1 MVQAM
6 TGILSER
13 NGDIATVTLSNPG
26 KRNALNAAMWQQL
39 HRVMDDLHNDES
51 LRCIV
56 IRGAGEVFAAGGDIE
71 EFLTERDTYEQAMR
85 YHGEWVGSAL
95 QSIVDCRH
103 PTVALIQG
111 PCMGGGFEIAGQCD
125 LRITGKSAKFG
136 IPVLRL
142 GFSMAHTE
150 LTGLL
155 ALAGPATALELLLE
169 GRILGAVEA
178 YEKGLVTRVVD
189 DSKVDEEAYAT
200 ACRIAAGAPLVAR
213 THKQLV
219 RRLMKAMPLSDAEVR
234 ASYSYLDSS
243 DYREGLAAF
252 LEKRSPRFKGN

>member
-1 MVQAM
+1 M
-6 TGILSER
+6 TSILSER
-13 NGDIATVTLSNPG
+13 DGDIATVTLYNPG
-26 KRNALNAAMWQQL
+26 KRNALNAAMWQEL
-39 HRVMDDLHNDES
+39 HQAMDELHADES
-51 LRCIV
+51 LRCVV
-56 IRGAGEVFAAGGDIE
+56 IRGAGDVFAAGGDIE

-103 PTVALIQG
+103 PTVALIHG

-125 LRITGKSAKFG
+125 LRIAGDTAKFG
-136 IPVLRL
+136 IPILRL

-169 GRILGAVEA
+169 GCILTATEA
-178 YEKGLVTRVVD
+178 YEKGLVTRVVNNE
-189 DSKVDEEAYAT
+189 KVDEEAYAT
-200 ACRIAAGAPLVAR
+200 ARRIAAGAPLVAR
-213 THKQLV
+213 RHKQLV
-219 RRLMKAMPLSDAEVR
+219 RRLMRNDRPLSDAEIK
-234 ASYSYLDSS
+234 ATFSYLDSD

-252 LEKRSPRFKGN
+252 LEKRLPRFTGS